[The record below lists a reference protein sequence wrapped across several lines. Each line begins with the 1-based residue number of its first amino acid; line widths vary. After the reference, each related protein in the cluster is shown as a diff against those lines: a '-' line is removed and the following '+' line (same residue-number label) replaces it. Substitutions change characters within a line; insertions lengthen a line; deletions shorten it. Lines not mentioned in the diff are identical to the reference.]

1 MTWGQML
8 ASRVRKNKRNQLVDK
23 NISFL
28 YTAGDL
34 SACNEGKGKSDC
46 SLVQRDHFTLAL

>member
-28 YTAGDL
+28 YTAGDM